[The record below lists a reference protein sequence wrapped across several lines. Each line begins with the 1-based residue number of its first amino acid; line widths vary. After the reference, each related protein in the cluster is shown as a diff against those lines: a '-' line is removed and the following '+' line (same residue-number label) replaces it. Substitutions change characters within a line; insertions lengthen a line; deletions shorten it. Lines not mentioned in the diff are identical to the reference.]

1 MLKVMFVIQLRR
13 GTRNDLWY
21 QILLPGQCGLET
33 DTGQMKVG
41 DGVSEYRRLSYV
53 GADPNTYTPDG
64 IEGDT
69 SSDFHILMGE
79 HTGDGS
85 TVITLRKDSID
96 AEIISE
102 DGQSYDPGDLTIRA
116 RSVTYIANQTPASLG
131 TTVRGIATP
140 EANDG
145 AANKE
150 YVDTQ
155 IQTILLKM
163 YPVGSIYMSVVNTN
177 PSEYFG
183 GTWVAWGSGRVPVG
197 VDASDTDFNTAEKSA
212 GYKTYYYQHSHR
224 VSSHSHTMSHTHT
237 INSHTHTTANHT
249 LTVDEMPSHTH
260 TLNNAEFKIQWD
272 GINRAQ
278 PANGTSYRSG
288 STSPTITMNA
298 SGGGQPHNH
307 GNTGGTS
314 LTTNTSSISD
324 TGAASPMVTLEST
337 YINVLQPYITCY
349 MWKRTA

>member
-1 MLKVMFVIQLRR
+1 MFVIQLRR
-13 GTRNDLWY
+13 GTRNDLCY
-21 QILLPGQCGLET
+21 QILLPGQCGLEI

-41 DGVSEYRRLSYV
+41 DGVSEYSRLSYV
-53 GADPNTYTPDG
+53 GADPNIYTPDG

-79 HTGDGS
+79 HTVDGS

-96 AEIISE
+96 AEIMSE

-116 RSVTYIANQTPASLG
+116 RSVTYIANQTPAYPG

-163 YPVGSIYMSVVNTN
+163 YPVGSIYMSVVDTN

-197 VDASDTDFNTAEKSA
+197 VNASDTDFNTVEKSA
-212 GYKTYYYQHSHR
+212 GSKTSTSQHSH
-224 VSSHSHTMSHTHT
+224 VVNDHFHTLAGHTHT
-237 INSHTHTTANHT
+237 IAAHTHNVNNHT
-249 LTVDEMPSHTH
+249 LTVDEIPAHSHSVIFSESATKIVPNH
-260 TLNNAEFKIQWD
+260 GYGRPPLVDNYTTLGNANATKSTGGGQ
-272 GINRAQ
+272 GHNH
-278 PANGTSYRSG
+278 G
-288 STSPTITMNA
+288 STS
-298 SGGGQPHNH
+298 
-307 GNTGGTS
+307 GTS
-314 LTTNTSSISD
+314 LTTNQSTTVN
-324 TGAASPMVTLEST
+324 TGGASPATNQVTVTSNT
-337 YINVLQPYITCY
+337 IQPYITCY